1 MRISRIL
8 VGLGAAGALLGALIA
23 QPVAAGSVE
32 DFYKGK
38 TITIYIGYAP
48 GGGYGTY
55 ARTVGR
61 HIGRHIPGNP
71 GTVAKNRPGAGSL
84 KLANELY
91 NTLPKDGTAIGTI
104 GRGIPMEPLFG
115 TKEAK
120 FDPSK
125 FNWLGSANNEV
136 SVCVSWHK
144 SPIKTLNDFLT
155 KEMIVGG
162 TGPGADTDTFPKVLN
177 NVIGTKLKLVTGYP
191 GGNNINLAIERGEVQ
206 GRCGWSWSSVKST
219 RAQWLRD
226 KKINV
231 LLQMSTAKHPEMP
244 DVPFVMDLAKT
255 EKDRKVLK
263 LVFARQA
270 WGRPFVAP
278 PGVPA
283 DRVKALQAAFMAT
296 MKDPKFL
303 EDAKKQKLEIAPI
316 SGAEIGRLM
325 VALYAS
331 PKDLVE
337 AAKEAA
343 EKTEKITITK
353 VVIPIVTVKGEIT
366 ATKRGGR
373 RISFTSG
380 GKTLKTKVSGSRTK
394 VFVGG
399 NKAKRKA
406 LKVGM
411 KCAFTYQGSGTESKK
426 IACE

>member
-1 MRISRIL
+1 
-8 VGLGAAGALLGALIA
+8 
-23 QPVAAGSVE
+23 
-32 DFYKGK
+32 
-38 TITIYIGYAP
+38 
-48 GGGYGTY
+48 
-55 ARTVGR
+55 
-61 HIGRHIPGNP
+61 
-71 GTVAKNRPGAGSL
+71 
-84 KLANELY
+84 
-91 NTLPKDGTAIGTI
+91 
-104 GRGIPMEPLFG
+104 
-115 TKEAK
+115 
-120 FDPSK
+120 
-125 FNWLGSANNEV
+125 
-136 SVCVSWHK
+136 
-144 SPIKTLNDFLT
+144 KTLNDFLT

-331 PKDLVE
+331 PKDIVQ

>member
-1 MRISRIL
+1 
-8 VGLGAAGALLGALIA
+8 A
-23 QPVAAGSVE
+23 QPVAAGSVA

-38 TITIYIGYAP
+38 TITIYIGYSP
-48 GGGYGTY
+48 GGGYDAY

-61 HIGRHIPGNP
+61 HIGKHIPGNP
-71 GTVAKNRPGAGSL
+71 GIVAKNRPGAGSL

-91 NTLPKDGTAIGTI
+91 NTLPRDGTAIGTI

-136 SVCVSWHK
+136 SVCVSWHE

-231 LLQMSTAKHPEMP
+231 LLQMSTAKHPELP

-331 PKDLVE
+331 PKDIVQ

-353 VVIPIVTVKGEIT
+353 VVIPIVTVKGVIS
-366 ATKRGGR
+366 ATKKGGR

-399 NKAKRKA
+399 KKAKRKA

>member
-1 MRISRIL
+1 
-8 VGLGAAGALLGALIA
+8 
-23 QPVAAGSVE
+23 
-32 DFYKGK
+32 
-38 TITIYIGYAP
+38 
-48 GGGYGTY
+48 
-55 ARTVGR
+55 
-61 HIGRHIPGNP
+61 
-71 GTVAKNRPGAGSL
+71 
-84 KLANELY
+84 
-91 NTLPKDGTAIGTI
+91 
-104 GRGIPMEPLFG
+104 
-115 TKEAK
+115 
-120 FDPSK
+120 
-125 FNWLGSANNEV
+125 
-136 SVCVSWHK
+136 
-144 SPIKTLNDFLT
+144 LNDFLT
-155 KEMIVGG
+155 KGMIVGG

-177 NVIGTKLKLVTGYP
+177 NVLGTKLKLVTGYP
-191 GGNNINLAIERGEVQ
+191 GGNDINLAIERGEVQ

-255 EKDRKVLK
+255 EKDRKVLA

-283 DRVKALQAAFMAT
+283 DRVKALQAAFTAT
-296 MKDPKFL
+296 MKDPEFL
-303 EDAKKQKLEIAPI
+303 KDAKKQKLEIAPI
-316 SGAEIGRLM
+316 SGEEIGKLM
-325 VALYAS
+325 AALYAS
-331 PKDLVE
+331 PKDLVQ
-337 AAKEAA
+337 AAREAA
-343 EKTEKITITK
+343 EKTEKIKITK

-366 ATKRGGR
+366 ATKKGGR
-373 RISFTSG
+373 TISFKSE

-399 NKAKRKA
+399 KEAKRKA

>member
-1 MRISRIL
+1 MRRTHFL
-8 VGLGAAGALLGALIA
+8 VGLGAAGALVGALFA
-23 QPVAAGSVE
+23 QPVAAASVA

-38 TITIYIGYAP
+38 TVTIYIGYSP
-48 GGGYGTY
+48 GGGYDTY
-55 ARTVGR
+55 GRTVGR

-71 GTVAKNRPGAGSL
+71 KTVVKNRPGAGSMT
-84 KLANELY
+84 LANELY
-91 NTLPKDGTAIGTI
+91 NTLPRDGTAIATI

-125 FNWLGSANNEV
+125 FSWLGSANNEV
-136 SVCVSWHK
+136 SVCVAWHA
-144 SPIKTLNDFLT
+144 SPIQTLDDFLT

-191 GGNNINLAIERGEVQ
+191 GGNDINLATERGEVQ
-206 GRCGWSWSSVKST
+206 GRCGYSYSSLKSRQANWLKEKKVK
-219 RAQWLRD
+219 
-226 KKINV
+226 I
-231 LLQMSTAKHPEMP
+231 LLQMSTAKHPELP

-255 EKDRKVLK
+255 EKDRKVLA

-278 PGVPA
+278 PEVPA
-283 DRVKALQAAFMAT
+283 DRVKALQAAFAAT

-316 SGAEIGRLM
+316 SGEEIGELM
-325 VALYAS
+325 AALYAS
-331 PKDLVE
+331 PQDLVQ
-337 AAKEAA
+337 AAREAA
-343 EKTEKITITK
+343 EKTEKIQITK
-353 VVIPIVTVKGEIT
+353 AVIPIETLKGAITEI
-366 ATKRGGR
+366 KRGGR
-373 RISFTSG
+373 SVSYKAG
-380 GKTLKTKVSGSRTK
+380 DKKGKVSVSGSRTE
-394 VFVGG
+394 VMIAG
-399 NKAKRKA
+399 NKAKRSE

-411 KCAFTYQGSGTESKK
+411 NCEFTYQGSEAKK

>member
-23 QPVAAGSVE
+23 QPVAAGSVA

-38 TITIYIGYAP
+38 TITIYIGYSP
-48 GGGYGTY
+48 GGGYDAY

-91 NTLPKDGTAIGTI
+91 NTLPRDGTAIGTI

-120 FDPSK
+120 FEPSK

-136 SVCVSWHK
+136 SVCVSWHT
-144 SPIKTLNDFLT
+144 SPIKTLNDFLN

-331 PKDLVE
+331 PKDIVQ